1 MASLSDGRR
10 LEIAAEYCR
19 ATRENDATAML
30 AMSGAEAVV
39 WHNFDEVEASMEQT
53 VKGLRWIHRAVAD
66 LTWTDISLR
75 PMDNG
80 FVWQAVLTGTAP
92 GGPLRAHSCVVVTLN
107 DGGLITRLE
116 EYLDRAQ
123 TAVLRG

>member
-1 MASLSDGRR
+1 
-10 LEIAAEYCR
+10 
-19 ATRENDATAML
+19 ML
-30 AMSGAEAVV
+30 ALSAAEAVV

-53 VKGLRWIHRAVAD
+53 VKGLHWIHRAVPD
-66 LTWTDISLR
+66 LAWTDISLR

-92 GGPLRAHSCVVVTLN
+92 GGSLRAHSCVVVTLD